1 MNQRSSKAWRTVAV
15 SLACLAFILI
25 ASRAIAG
32 ARSLSAVTDSLAVA
46 TSGKTLVVHIFAD
59 TDPEYLNN
67 LNFFVK
73 WGIPSNDDDTE
84 YIIVVQNIKSHRV
97 GSLL

>member
-1 MNQRSSKAWRTVAV
+1 MSQRSSKAWKTVATA
-15 SLACLAFILI
+15 LACLAFILI
-25 ASRAIAG
+25 ASRAISG
-32 ARSLSAVTDSLAVA
+32 ARSLSAVTESLAVA

-67 LNFFVK
+67 LDFFVK
-73 WGIPSNDDDTE
+73 WGIPSNDDAD

-97 GSLL
+97 GSWL